1 MSPDVK
7 APARGSKLPPPF
19 SIRLTA
25 EERARLEADAGSRT
39 LAAHVREKLFDGAAN
54 PSRHRSVRKA
64 RTPQVDHAALA
75 RVLGALGSSRIAS
88 NLNQLAKAANM
99 GALPLTPEVLEELV
113 GILAEIRAMRRDLI
127 AAMGLEPEE
136 KR

>member
-1 MSPDVK
+1 MTPDVK
-7 APARGSKLPPPF
+7 APTRGSKLPPPF

-39 LAAHVREKLFDGAAN
+39 LAAHVRAKLFDGAAN
-54 PSRHRSVRKA
+54 PSRNRPARNT
-64 RTPQVDHAALA
+64 RTPHVDHAALA
-75 RVLGALGSSRIAS
+75 RVLSALGSSRISS

-99 GALPLTPEVLEELV
+99 GALPLNPEVLEELI
-113 GILAEIRAMRRDLI
+113 GILADIRAMRRDLV